1 MNHHQQETDAIE
13 QFPHISPNL
22 PLLIEAIIG
31 WREWRVIQN
40 PAGQLCL
47 SAISTDDIWPPYEPM
62 VARHIVVLGPAAAFL
77 KRALSTGDTGTPEA
91 PEAIPQNIY
100 TVHPCMVPDCTCGI
114 HAFKE
119 LRQLAE
125 YMDMVL
131 TMTRHGIL
139 DPGDLLCYGAVAI
152 WGTVC
157 EHQYGYRAQFAYPQP
172 PLVVLG
178 PPEKTGPAA
187 LALRET
193 YGLEFRAPGGLA
205 EAMLILTQGANH
217 GHR

>member
-1 MNHHQQETDAIE
+1 MNHHRQETDAIE
-13 QFPHISPNL
+13 QFPHINPNL

-40 PAGQLCL
+40 PSGQLRL

-62 VARHIVVLGPAAAFL
+62 VASHTIFRSITAGPGMSPQQIYVVHHEMMP
-77 KRALSTGDTGTPEA
+77 
-91 PEAIPQNIY
+91 
-100 TVHPCMVPDCTCGI
+100 HCTCGI
-114 HAFKE
+114 HALKD
-119 LRQLAE
+119 LNHLAE
-125 YMDMVL
+125 LMDMVT
-131 TMTRHGIL
+131 TMISIGAL
-139 DPGDLLCYGAVAI
+139 DPGETRCYGAVAI

-157 EHQYGYRAQFAYPQP
+157 EHQYGYRAQYAYPQP